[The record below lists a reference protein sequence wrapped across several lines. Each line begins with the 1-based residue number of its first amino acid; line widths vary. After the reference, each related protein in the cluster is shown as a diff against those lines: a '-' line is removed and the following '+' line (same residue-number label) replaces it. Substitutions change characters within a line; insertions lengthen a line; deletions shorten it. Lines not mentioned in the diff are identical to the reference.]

1 MRLYLQIEGA
11 TPTTK
16 TKNQIKKMK
25 TELRNEIANLNW
37 AIKAFES
44 GMKWLAPDELSEAPS
59 IEWLKMQKKLCVCQ
73 LDQIKNQAA

>member
-1 MRLYLQIEGA
+1 
-11 TPTTK
+11 
-16 TKNQIKKMK
+16 MK

-59 IEWLKMQKKLCVCQ
+59 IEWLKMQKKLCARQ
-73 LDQIKNQAA
+73 LDQIRNQAA